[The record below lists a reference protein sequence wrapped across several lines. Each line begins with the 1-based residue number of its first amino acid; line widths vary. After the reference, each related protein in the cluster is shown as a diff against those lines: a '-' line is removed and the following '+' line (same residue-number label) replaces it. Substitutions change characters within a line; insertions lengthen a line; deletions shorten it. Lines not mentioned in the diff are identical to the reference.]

1 MTSYTSKQHRYTSGD
16 GQPGSA
22 TWFISFGDLLTLLL
36 CFFLVLTP
44 WDRLKSPQQSQSSQ
58 RFSVQSTSIS
68 AHGTTFASDLPLRG
82 SVTILEVPLLS
93 NDWGIVA
100 DEAPG
105 FPVDALEAE
114 LRGINVSRG
123 TASLLVCDG
132 KADRAAI
139 LREVG
144 DVVRRVSGEGVQVV
158 VEVSGDCENPP
169 LLKPVTDKV
178 VGRIRISKDVA

>member
-1 MTSYTSKQHRYTSGD
+1 MTSFTSKQHRYSSGD

-44 WDRLKSPQQSQSSQ
+44 WDRLKARNQSQSSQ
-58 RFSVQSTSIS
+58 AVS
-68 AHGTTFASDLPLRG
+68 AQNAPLRADGTTFALDLPLRG
-82 SVTILEVPLLS
+82 SVTILEAPLLS

-105 FPVDALEAE
+105 FPLDAVEAAVRGVDVTK
-114 LRGINVSRG
+114 GI
-123 TASLLVCDG
+123 ASVLVCDHNV
-132 KADRAAI
+132 DRVAI
-139 LREVG
+139 FREVG
-144 DVVRRVSGEGVQVV
+144 EVIRRVSGDGVAVV
-158 VEVSGDCENPP
+158 LEVSEDCENPP
-169 LLKPVTDKV
+169 LLKPVTEKV